1 MCVHDARLEDN
12 IQTLLVSITPS
23 LRKLTLRLW
32 RITAL
37 VSFIGI
43 GSLASAQVTMSTT
56 ATGGGKSYLSIDSK
70 AVVTNIDTLFAR
82 LDSLSNK
89 VDALN
94 WGDVL
99 DNDATATQDLDLN
112 GKNATGASRIE
123 GDTIVSTVTTTD
135 SLSVPGNATIDGEL
149 VVADT
154 IRAAAPALFADSVF
168 VGGPLVATSVNSST
182 LSTNSMLLYVQASEF
197 MVIESG
203 NSGTWGDIDILA
215 PVGKITLDSD
225 DLITLNST
233 GTTSGNSGVV
243 INAERVSIS
252 NVLNINPQATAPV
265 LPDDGD
271 VWLEA
276 LSSTTANLK
285 IYYNGI

>member
-1 MCVHDARLEDN
+1 
-12 IQTLLVSITPS
+12 
-23 LRKLTLRLW
+23 
-32 RITAL
+32 
-37 VSFIGI
+37 
-43 GSLASAQVTMSTT
+43 
-56 ATGGGKSYLSIDSK
+56 
-70 AVVTNIDTLFAR
+70 
-82 LDSLSNK
+82 
-89 VDALN
+89 
-94 WGDVL
+94 
-99 DNDATATQDLDLN
+99 
-112 GKNATGASRIE
+112 
-123 GDTIVSTVTTTD
+123 
-135 SLSVPGNATIDGEL
+135 
-149 VVADT
+149 
-154 IRAAAPALFADSVF
+154 
-168 VGGPLVATSVNSST
+168 
-182 LSTNSMLLYVQASEF
+182 MLLYVQASEF